1 MIDTTVL
8 EAAESHGEAFAVVLT
23 EDEAARLIER
33 ILEAHKRVAA
43 RKAEAEAWVSEA
55 VKRAESLEAWALP
68 QLEKFYDAH
77 PPRKGRT
84 LTTKGGK
91 LARRTVP
98 GGPRVVDRGAVVEW
112 AQREG
117 VKSVLI
123 CEEVY
128 KVDAGAVREYIEG
141 SGEVPPGVVI
151 VPDSETFSVKP
162 SKSEE

>member
-1 MIDTTVL
+1 MIDEMTL
-8 EAAESHGEAFAVVLT
+8 EHAESPADGFAVVLT
-23 EDEAARLIER
+23 EDEAARLVER
-33 ILEAHKRVAA
+33 ILEARKRVEA
-43 RKAEAEAWVSEA
+43 RRAEAEAWVAEA

-68 QLEKFYDAH
+68 QLEKFYDAN

-84 LTTKGGK
+84 LATKGGK
-91 LARRTVP
+91 LSRRTVP
-98 GGPRVVDRGAVVEW
+98 GGARVVDRSAVVDW

-128 KVDAGAVREYIEG
+128 KVDSGAVREYIEG